1 MASPLTATLTMF
13 GIQVGFPVAGI
24 LLGDKLLKSQKDK
37 KIRYG
42 LGITA
47 FAFGGWLLSSHF
59 TTKYLE
65 DVEIT
70 FGAEHTEPYYGKDG
84 LDFGRDTKGRFR
96 RKLVIPLDF
105 ESKLTPM
112 QKAMR
117 KELARLE
124 GDISKAEIKLRRLKK
139 HRDELHDA
147 IANNEDWTPK

>member
-13 GIQVGFPVAGI
+13 GIQVGFPLAGI

-59 TTKYLE
+59 TMKYLE

-70 FGAEHTEPYYGKDG
+70 LDAEYQKTDDDRILAIHNGNGKRVGTVAIEDVRDNNSKVYISIDG
-84 LDFGRDTKGRFR
+84 YNEEDELGIHPFIVDA
-96 RKLVIPLDF
+96 VIP
-105 ESKLTPM
+105 
-112 QKAMR
+112 QK
-117 KELARLE
+117 
-124 GDISKAEIKLRRLKK
+124 D
-139 HRDELHDA
+139 HY
-147 IANNEDWTPK
+147 